1 MNSSALAAIAS
12 RELRSL
18 FLSPLAWAVLAV
30 VQLITA
36 LIFLNALEDYA
47 AIQARLALSE
57 NPPGVTEMVLAPVFA
72 TALFIML
79 MVAPLITMRLLSEE
93 RRAGTLTLLM
103 SAPLSMAEIVLGKF
117 LAACAFFA
125 LMTAMVALM
134 PLSLI
139 GAAYIDYGL
148 LSAAILGTLLALA
161 AFAAAGLYISSLSAQ
176 PAVAAVGGFGLL
188 LLLWILDAI
197 GQGEAAVG
205 PFSWLSLHGH
215 FKPMVSGLFNSA
227 DLAYFI
233 IFIGLFLALT
243 IRRLDAER
251 LQRGE

>member
-1 MNSSALAAIAS
+1 MSISAIAS

-36 LIFLNALEDYA
+36 LIFLNALEEYA
-47 AIQARLALSE
+47 GVQAQLALSE
-57 NPPGVTEMVLAPVFA
+57 NPPGVTELVLAPLFA
-72 TALFIML
+72 TAVFIML
-79 MVAPLITMRLLSEE
+79 LVSPLITMRLISEE
-93 RRAGTLTLLM
+93 RRAGTLTLLI
-103 SAPLSMAEIVLGKF
+103 SAPLSMADIVLGKF

-139 GAAYIDYGL
+139 GASAIDFGL
-148 LSAAILGTLLALA
+148 LGAAILATVLALA

-188 LLLWILDAI
+188 LLLWILDTI
-197 GQGEAAVG
+197 GDEGAFA
-205 PFSWLSLHGH
+205 WLSLHGH
-215 FKPMVSGLFNSA
+215 FKPMASGLFSSA
-227 DLAYFI
+227 DLAYFL
-233 IFIGLFLALT
+233 IFIGLFLALA